1 MKKTNSRRK
10 SLWAPWRIEYILSEK
25 RGECFLCERKQVS
38 DRKDDFMVILRADY
52 SFVILNAYPY
62 NSGHLMIC
70 PYVHAGDISELS
82 KKALNEMM
90 GLCLKSKKVL
100 VDVMNPDGF
109 NIGFNLG
116 LAAGAGLEE
125 HVHMHIVPRWAGD
138 TNFMPVLGETRVVPQ
153 ALKETAGLL
162 RKHY

>member
-1 MKKTNSRRK
+1 
-10 SLWAPWRIEYILSEK
+10 
-25 RGECFLCERKQVS
+25 
-38 DRKDDFMVILRADY
+38 
-52 SFVILNAYPY
+52 
-62 NSGHLMIC
+62 
-70 PYVHAGDISELS
+70 
-82 KKALNEMM
+82 MM